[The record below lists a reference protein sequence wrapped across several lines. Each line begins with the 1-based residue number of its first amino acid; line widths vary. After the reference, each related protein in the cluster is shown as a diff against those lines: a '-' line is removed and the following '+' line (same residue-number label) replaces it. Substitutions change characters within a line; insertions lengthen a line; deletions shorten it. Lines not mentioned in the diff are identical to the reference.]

1 MGLVRY
7 GELPTGPWQQLRQ
20 LVVAPALLEVAV
32 VDAALPQ
39 RRERMYREFGTGY
52 HLEPSLGEVAVAV
65 ATAAILREGPG
76 IAPAVVANQVSAAPE
91 LGPTPQ
97 TVAVAVAAALEQHCR
112 TMLQHSAAEQ
122 RVKVPVVVAAAA
134 GLVE

>member
-20 LVVAPALLEVAV
+20 LVVAPALLEAAV
-32 VDAALPQ
+32 VDAAFPQ

-122 RVKVPVVVAAAA
+122 RVKVPVVVAAA